1 MGLKTNIID
10 RKPAIISNDVVEV
23 WQESDFG
30 TVNPGVSIE
39 AKAGTTFKL
48 MAPITQT
55 LPLIIG
61 TGDSIQIVTTNRSLN
76 TLTYTHTTE
85 EQFQGTNI
93 GTLALFDISMNGNN
107 TGSIFN
113 INGGVISA
121 KFPDFNRYA
130 DAGTVQNLTDFYA
143 PGIFFDVISGG
154 LAMINCASS
163 TFAQCLILGLDGNTF
178 TFFNISG
185 ASSGDIQIYDNIM
198 ENDAQSSF
206 VSVDNATFPADKT
219 VSLIANNIVN
229 NPENFFGPGSITE
242 TDNRVILSGNKGVSD
257 SVVSIEAN
265 LFNNAL
271 TTDIPATGALV
282 FISAT
287 TWTSEEASRITVTA
301 VGGVAEYTGLI
312 DTTMKKD
319 GNVYLEPSSSTKTL
333 SSRFILEK
341 AATRTVTFTNGTN
354 TVNDTATPLVNGDL
368 ITFRRAAGTLPSEL
382 RKDIVYY
389 VVNKLTD
396 SFQVSYTSGG
406 AAVAFTDD
414 GTPTNS
420 YAICETHGSVPRNS
434 IAANN
439 PRELVPQALETMQSG
454 DFSHIVISN
463 ESDSV
468 NILVTNSFYRMFD

>member
-1 MGLKTNIID
+1 MSLKTNITN
-10 RKPAIISNDVVEV
+10 RQPAIIGDDVVEV

-30 TVNPGVSIE
+30 TVTAGVDI
-39 AKAGTTFKL
+39 AVTADTTFKL

-55 LPLIIG
+55 LPFTIG
-61 TGDSIQIVTTNRSLN
+61 TGNSMQIITSNRILN
-76 TLTYTHTTE
+76 TITYTHATE

-93 GTLALFDISMNGNN
+93 GTLALLDVAMNGNS

-113 INGGVISA
+113 IDGGVISA

-130 DAGTVQNLTDFYA
+130 DAGTVQNLVDFFA

-242 TDNRVILSGNKGVSD
+242 SDNRVIVKGNKGVAD

-265 LFNNAL
+265 LFNNLL
-271 TTDIPATGALV
+271 TTSIPAAGALV
-282 FISAT
+282 LISAT
-287 TWTSEEASRITVTA
+287 TWTSEEVSRVSFSAS
-301 VGGVAEYTGLI
+301 GVAEYTGLI
-312 DTTMKKD
+312 DTVMKKD

-341 AATRTVTFTNGTN
+341 TATRTVTFTNGTN
-354 TVNDTATPLVNGDL
+354 TINDTATPLVNGDL
-368 ITFRRAAGTLPSEL
+368 ITFRRSAGTLPSEL
-382 RKDIVYY
+382 RKDIIYY
-389 VVNKLTD
+389 VVNQAIN

-414 GTPTNS
+414 GTPPNS
-420 YAICETHGSVPRNS
+420 YAICEAHGSVPRNS
-434 IAANN
+434 IAANS

-463 ESDSV
+463 EDDAV
-468 NILVTNSFYRMFD
+468 NILVTNGFYRMFE